1 MAHKYITASEQSF
14 SGHVNIRSFLLT
26 AGNDNAT
33 ATIKTA
39 VGGDT
44 IHIIKALASSSFQY
58 VTDNEAYEDGVY
70 VLLAGTSPTVDIL
83 Y

>member
-1 MAHKYITASEQSF
+1 MAHKHVTASEQSF
-14 SGHVNIRSFLLT
+14 SGHINIRSFLLT
-26 AGNDNAT
+26 AGTDNAT

-39 VGGDT
+39 VGGDV
-44 IHIIKALASSSFQY
+44 IHVIKALAASSFQFI
-58 VTDNEAYEDGVY
+58 TDNEAYEDGIY